1 MQKISQEICSKCKG
15 RNWCGRSCPILKKI
29 KEFLPKT
36 EMHFSGSS
44 PPEIFVGRYGYPNVY
59 TGILSPNQHEKTDL
73 FSSSK
78 QWVEQGL
85 TIDNILEMRGKLI
98 YGQFRSNIKDVRI
111 NKKFTSVMQEIS
123 MSHKPVSTEFFL
135 RKPINFQIQLDKHV
149 SVIGNPA
156 PLKYVRLEENPKI
169 EKKVE
174 YISSDDELRASDGMQ
189 ELYQSKISI
198 EHIIKLL
205 SAGLLG
211 KRNKRILVPTRWSIT
226 ATDDTISKE
235 LLKKIKQYPEISE
248 INLFH
253 SDYVGNHYE
262 FILLPDKFSFEVI
275 EAKISGSVWN
285 PTGKST
291 YLSQDYESFFPR
303 KKYAENVTGAYY
315 ANRIAVSE
323 YLEKIKKQASC
334 LVLREA
340 RPEYWAPLGVGILRE
355 ASRKAFQKKSEKFST
370 LKETLEIIKKRLITP
385 IEKFKEKSEIIKNYG
400 KQKKLTSY
408 FK

>member
-1 MQKISQEICSKCKG
+1 
-15 RNWCGRSCPILKKI
+15 
-29 KEFLPKT
+29 
-36 EMHFSGSS
+36 MHFSGSS
-44 PPEIFVGRYGYPNVY
+44 PPEIFVGRYGYPNIY
-59 TGILSPNQHEKTDL
+59 TGILSPNQHENTDI
-73 FSSSK
+73 FSSSE

-98 YGQFRSNIKDVRI
+98 YGQFKSNIKDVRI
-111 NKKFTSVMQEIS
+111 NKKFTSVMQEVS

-135 RKPINFQIQLDKHV
+135 KKPVNFQIQLDKHV

-156 PLKYVRLEENPKI
+156 PLKHVRLEENPNI
-169 EKKVE
+169 EKKIE
-174 YISSDDELRASDGMQ
+174 YISSDNELKAVEGMQ
-189 ELYQSKISI
+189 ELYKSKISV

-211 KRNKRILVPTRWSIT
+211 KKNRRILVPTRWSIT

-262 FILLPDKFSFEVI
+262 FILLPEKFSFEVI

-291 YLSQDYESFFPR
+291 YFSQDYESFFPR
-303 KKYAENVTGAYY
+303 KKYADEVTGAYY

-323 YLEKIKKQASC
+323 YLEKIKRQASC

-355 ASRKAFQKKSEKFST
+355 ASRKAFQQKPEKFNT
-370 LKETLEIIKKRLITP
+370 LKEVFEIIKKRLIIP
-385 IEKFKEKSEIIKNYG
+385 LEKFKEKSEIIKNYG